1 MSLCL
6 MFISKS
12 EVFKKICVAKDL
24 IGLGKALLSPL

>member
-1 MSLCL
+1 

-12 EVFKKICVAKDL
+12 KVFKKVCVAKDL